1 MKQLPRP
8 QELARRF
15 WSTIR
20 YYSKGLYHRV
30 AQDHAFLLSGGLA
43 FSLFVCAVPFA
54 LVLLAGLGML
64 FARPD
69 VTAEIY
75 AAIDR
80 IIPYPEYAARIRDF
94 VAARLV
100 QMSSISEVAGVA
112 GVIGLLFAAT
122 GLFSSLRTILN
133 QVFRFKTT
141 ESVLVGKLWD
151 FGLVLVVLVV
161 TIILMVTLPVL
172 EAAMEL
178 TQKVSWL
185 SWLSVS
191 GLDKGILALFSFLVL
206 MVVFSGIYWLVP
218 VRKPRLRTVLVG
230 ASAASLLWVIAKE
243 SFGFYVSHTAIVK
256 HIYGLYAFMVIS
268 AFWIYYSAFILII
281 GAEIGQLHHERRDID
296 A

>member
-1 MKQLPRP
+1 MIQAVTKRTISHDEISDRIPVISETMKQLPRP

-112 GVIGLLFAAT
+112 GVIGLN
-122 GLFSSLRTILN
+122 I
-133 QVFRFKTT
+133 
-141 ESVLVGKLWD
+141 VGN
-151 FGLVLVVLVV
+151 
-161 TIILMVTLPVL
+161 
-172 EAAMEL
+172 A
-178 TQKVSWL
+178 
-185 SWLSVS
+185 
-191 GLDKGILALFSFLVL
+191 
-206 MVVFSGIYWLVP
+206 
-218 VRKPRLRTVLVG
+218 
-230 ASAASLLWVIAKE
+230 
-243 SFGFYVSHTAIVK
+243 H
-256 HIYGLYAFMVIS
+256 
-268 AFWIYYSAFILII
+268 
-281 GAEIGQLHHERRDID
+281 
-296 A
+296 